1 MRGPMS
7 VELALE
13 ELLDSRVAEVFT
25 KDELREKLA
34 RSERERRPLRVKLG
48 VDPTAPD
55 IHLGHAVVLR
65 KMRAFQDLGHTGVL
79 IIGDYTAMVGDP
91 SGKNKTR
98 PQLSYDEIEQNAAT
112 YREQVFKILD
122 PERTEIVLNGEW
134 FRKLAFADVLRL
146 ASRFTVA
153 RLLERDDFEKRLA
166 KQQPISLH
174 EVMYPVMQAYDSV
187 MVRADVELGATEQT
201 FNILMGRQLQ
211 EQMGQERQIGL
222 LVPIL
227 TGICG
232 TVRMSKSIGN
242 YIGIA
247 ESPQEMFGKTM
258 SIPDRLLAEYLR
270 LATDYRPDEVERLER
285 ALADGSAN
293 PRDVKF
299 QMAKRIVAMYHGE
312 ESSELAAS
320 DFERVFK
327 RKEAPREMPV
337 VGLSSKDL
345 KEGKIWIAKLLRLAN
360 AASSNSNALGLV
372 RQGAVSIDGAPV
384 DAGRPDVAVKSGM
397 TLKVGKRR
405 FFRIEITNDTSD

>member
-1 MRGPMS
+1 MPGPVG

-13 ELLDSRVAEVFT
+13 RLLGSCVAEVFT
-25 KDELREKLA
+25 QEELRAKLV
-34 RSERERRPLRVKLG
+34 RSAQEQRPLRVKLG

-55 IHLGHAVVLR
+55 IHLGHTVVLR

-91 SGKNKTR
+91 SGRNKTR

-122 PERTEIVLNGEW
+122 PKRTEIVLNGEW

-153 RLLERDDFEKRLA
+153 RLLERDDFSKRLA
-166 KQQPISLH
+166 KSLPISLH
-174 EVMYPVMQAYDSV
+174 EVMYPLMQAYDSV

-247 ESPQEMFGKTM
+247 ESPQEIFGKTM
-258 SIPDRLLAEYLR
+258 SIPDKLLVEYLR
-270 LATDYRPDEVERLER
+270 LVTDYEPDQVKRLEK
-285 ALADGSAN
+285 ALAVGEAN

-299 QMAKRIVAMYHGE
+299 QLAKRLVAMYQGKE
-312 ESSELAAS
+312 LSELAAS

-327 RKEAPREMPV
+327 RKESPREAPV
-337 VGLSSKDL
+337 VKVRSKDL
-345 KEGKIWIAKLLRLAN
+345 NEGKVWIARLLRLAD
-360 AASSNSNALGLV
+360 AASSNSDALGLV

-384 DAGRPDVAVKSGM
+384 NPGAPDVPVASGM

>member
-1 MRGPMS
+1 MPEPVS

-13 ELLDSRVAEVFT
+13 RLLDSCVAEVFT
-25 KDELREKLA
+25 KEELRAKLA
-34 RSERERRPLRVKLG
+34 RSKRERRPLRVKLG

-55 IHLGHAVVLR
+55 IHLGHTVVLR

-98 PQLSYDEIEQNAAT
+98 PQLSYEEIEQNAAT

-122 PERTEIVLNGEW
+122 PKRTEIVLNGEW
-134 FRKLAFADVLRL
+134 FRQLAFADVLRL

-153 RLLERDDFEKRLA
+153 RLLERNDFEKRLA
-166 KQQPISLH
+166 KSLPISLH
-174 EVMYPVMQAYDSV
+174 EIMYPVMQAYDSV

-211 EQMGQERQIGL
+211 EQMGQERQIAL

-258 SIPDRLLAEYLR
+258 SIPDRLLVEYLR
-270 LATDYRPDEVERLER
+270 LATDYEINEIRRLES
-285 ALADGSAN
+285 ALANGEAN

-299 QMAKRIVAMYHGE
+299 QMAKRIVAMYHGK

-327 RKEAPREMPV
+327 RKESPREMPV
-337 VGLSSKDL
+337 VRLSSKDL
-345 KEGKIWIAKLLRLAN
+345 KEGKVWIARLLRLAD
-360 AASSNSNALGLV
+360 AVSSNSSALGLV
-372 RQGAVSIDGAPV
+372 RQGAVSIDGALV
-384 DAGRPDVAVKSGM
+384 DVGEPDVPVASGM